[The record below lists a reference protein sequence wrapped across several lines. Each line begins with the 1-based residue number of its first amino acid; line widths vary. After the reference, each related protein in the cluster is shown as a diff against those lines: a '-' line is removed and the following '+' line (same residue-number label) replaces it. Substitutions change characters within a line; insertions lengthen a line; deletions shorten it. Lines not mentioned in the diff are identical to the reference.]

1 MYLLY
6 YCSQKLRRI
15 IRKSM
20 LLSETV
26 FRKEKGL
33 LNSLAEVVIEDLG
46 KVYTE
51 MQRQSKDVSV

>member
-1 MYLLY
+1 
-6 YCSQKLRRI
+6 
-15 IRKSM
+15 M

-33 LNSLAEVVIEDLG
+33 LNSLAGVVIDDLG